1 MVLDEAHT
9 IKSTKSQISVA
20 AAALIADYRWCL
32 TGTPIQVT
40 PLSFI
45 LNACNLTSF
54 DIYSFFCARLACL
67 MHMCDVYSCLCPFI
81 LVIFDLAQISR
92 VVY

>member
-32 TGTPIQVT
+32 TGTPIQVI

-45 LNACNLTSF
+45 LNACYLTNF
-54 DIYSFFCARLACL
+54 FIYSFFLCKAC
-67 MHMCDVYSCLCPFI
+67 MSDVY
-81 LVIFDLAQISR
+81 V
-92 VVY
+92 